1 MTLTTS
7 ATFEKKAYQLFRAS
21 IAETGKML
29 NGLIN
34 SMRPKLAERKSA

>member
-1 MTLTTS
+1 MEEL
-7 ATFEKKAYQLFRAS
+7 

-34 SMRPKLAERKSA
+34 SMRPKAAERKLA